1 MSRAVLELNDQALT
15 LYVGKQRIGS
25 SPGYVLALAGKPL
38 FGQEAAEQS
47 RVHPVSTNNEFWY
60 RLSMEPLRR
69 PLAHFRHYAD
79 IAHAHLMHLADIS
92 GYEGDIVISVP
103 GSFSREQLGIMTG
116 VIRQSPFNA
125 TAMLDTALLSAAGQV
140 PEGGRLLFVDLQ
152 LHQFTLTLL
161 RSEQQLKREMVGVVQ
176 GVGWNHL
183 SNTLVQVINDAFIQ
197 QSRFNPQHSAVWEQH
212 LYNELPDYLT
222 RISQG
227 ESDLLVTINTD
238 KASHQARVNAT
249 ELISAMD
256 PAFRKISQ
264 HAQQLLAHAGADGS
278 VPVVLSERAGRIPGL
293 AAWLGVSAPAVSGEQ
308 VAAACL
314 RAADDL
320 PSAGSSVPYV
330 TAMRA
335 REIPDVSAAAS
346 SAGSKGSATAR
357 APTHVLLDHEAW
369 SVERP
374 CMLVRD
380 GQRGVQLCH
389 ANDEADV
396 LCSLT
401 PSASMLTLSAVN
413 GGVTVNGKPVSG
425 PVQVLAGDSI
435 ALTATGTVLQL
446 IRVRDE

>member
-1 MSRAVLELNDQALT
+1 MSRAVLELNDQSLT
-15 LYVGKQRIGS
+15 LYVENQRIGS

-79 IAHAHLMHLADIS
+79 IAHAHLIHLADIS
-92 GYEGDIVISVP
+92 AYKGDIVIAVP
-103 GSFSREQLGIMTG
+103 GSFSREQLAIMSG
-116 VIRQSPFNA
+116 VVKQSPFNA
-125 TAMLDTALLSAAGQV
+125 TAMLDTALLSAAAQI
-140 PEGGRLLFVDLQ
+140 PESGRLLFVDLQ

-161 RSEQQLKREMVGVVQ
+161 HSEQQQLKRELVGVVQ

-183 SNTLVQVINDAFIQ
+183 SNTLVQVINDAFIE
-197 QSRFNPQHSAVWEQH
+197 QSRFNPQHSAMWEQH
-212 LYNELPDYLT
+212 LYNELPEYLT
-222 RISQG
+222 RIRHG
-227 ESDLLVTINTD
+227 ESDLVVTLNTD

-264 HAQQLLAHAGADGS
+264 QAQQLLANAGAAAS

-314 RAADDL
+314 QAAEDL
-320 PSAGSSVPYV
+320 SSAGSSVPYV
-330 TAMRA
+330 TAMRV
-335 REIPDVSAAAS
+335 RQTPV
-346 SAGSKGSATAR
+346 ATATTIPTDATAL
-357 APTHVLLDHEAW
+357 APTHVLLGHEAW

-374 CMLVRD
+374 CVLASD
-380 GQRGVQLCH
+380 GQRVVHLLH
-389 ANDEADV
+389 AQDQADV
-396 LCSLT
+396 LCTLL
-401 PSASMLTLSAVN
+401 PSACTLTLSAVN
-413 GGVTVNGKPVSG
+413 GGVTVNGEPVSG
-425 PVQVLAGDSI
+425 PRPVFAGDSI
-435 ALTATGTVLQL
+435 GLTATGTVLQL